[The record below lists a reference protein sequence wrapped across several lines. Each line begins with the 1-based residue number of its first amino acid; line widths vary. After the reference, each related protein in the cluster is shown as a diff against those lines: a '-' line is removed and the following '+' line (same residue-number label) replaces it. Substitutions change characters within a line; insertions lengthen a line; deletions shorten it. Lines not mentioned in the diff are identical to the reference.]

1 MLQTSL
7 YSKSKNRGESIIT
20 IIFKSIQKMLKI
32 RHSIKSIVTL
42 KSKDKIAPNSLLVN
56 GNYKWKLHRWDIQW
70 FFLLVNVGSN
80 LASIAPKGKR
90 LLNAYYTYLRNSV
103 VNSFFINLVQEYKI
117 EKLINILNQNKS
129 IGPYNIPVSFQQ
141 GMFPKALKTV
151 RMFPIFKK
159 EDPQFSSNYRH
170 ISVLPIFKRLYK
182 VCMYSRLYAFWQ
194 NMNCFLKSNLVLET
208 INLQA
213 MHWSV

>member
-1 MLQTSL
+1 M
-7 YSKSKNRGESIIT
+7 
-20 IIFKSIQKMLKI
+20 
-32 RHSIKSIVTL
+32 
-42 KSKDKIAPNSLLVN
+42 
-56 GNYKWKLHRWDIQW
+56 
-70 FFLLVNVGSN
+70 LVNVGSN

-129 IGPYNIPVSFQQ
+129 ISPYNIPVSFQQ

-182 VCMYSRLYAFWQ
+182 VCMYSRLYAF
-194 NMNCFLKSNLVLET
+194 
-208 INLQA
+208 
-213 MHWSV
+213 